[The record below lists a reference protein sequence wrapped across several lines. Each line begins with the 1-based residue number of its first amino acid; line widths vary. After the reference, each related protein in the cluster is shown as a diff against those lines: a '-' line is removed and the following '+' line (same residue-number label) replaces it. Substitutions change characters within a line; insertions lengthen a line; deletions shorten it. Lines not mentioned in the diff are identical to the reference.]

1 MSRAEKRAFYQRVRK
16 LGYREFWQAMDELHT
31 RAYQLAAKH
40 YQEAMDIV
48 LTPRQKAAVVA
59 KAEEIR
65 ELWDGVFEISVDVTA
80 DDENL
85 VDESA
90 AFGIDCRNGRC
101 EF

>member
-1 MSRAEKRAFYQRVRK
+1 MSREDKRAFYQRVRR
-16 LGYREFWQAMDELHT
+16 LGYHDFWRVMDAMHT

-65 ELWDGVFEISVDVTA
+65 ELWDGVFEVSVDTTDV
-80 DDENL
+80 DGHL
-85 VDESA
+85 VDESVVY
-90 AFGIDCRNGRC
+90 GVDCRNGRC

>member
-1 MSRAEKRAFYQRVRK
+1 MSREDKRAFYQRVRK

-48 LTPRQKAAVVA
+48 LTPKQKAAVVA

-65 ELWDGVFEISVDVTA
+65 ELWDGVSEVSTDVT
-80 DDENL
+80 EECL
-85 VDESA
+85 VGELA
-90 AFGIDCRNGRC
+90 AYGMDCRDGRC
-101 EF
+101 GL